1 MDDASGLVAMRLYIT
16 RNELRTP
23 TSPKREKGAE
33 IPDNLLPIL
42 RHSRPSLQGLVE
54 QAADEAL
61 IMGRLGVGVCG
72 NRDLVTEVKNAV
84 AKNIRG
90 DIPDIYCH
98 AEEFEY

>member
-1 MDDASGLVAMRLYIT
+1 M
-16 RNELRTP
+16 
-23 TSPKREKGAE
+23 
-33 IPDNLLPIL
+33 
-42 RHSRPSLQGLVE
+42 E

-84 AKNIRG
+84 AKNIRR